1 MTKHKDYLLIGA
13 GRWGSSDPALGIPV
27 RWADIAGVGAIVETE
42 MKPRHIDASQGSHFF
57 QNLTSL
63 GITSPL
69 LIAVDGK
76 SQKGVIAFGQ

>member
-1 MTKHKDYLLIGA
+1 
-13 GRWGSSDPALGIPV
+13 
-27 RWADIAGVGAIVETE
+27 
-42 MKPRHIDASQGSHFF
+42 MKQRHIDASQGSHFF

-63 GITSPL
+63 GIPYFTLSVADTDYEFNKMWFEAAPASFENEHIRLIHLTSPL